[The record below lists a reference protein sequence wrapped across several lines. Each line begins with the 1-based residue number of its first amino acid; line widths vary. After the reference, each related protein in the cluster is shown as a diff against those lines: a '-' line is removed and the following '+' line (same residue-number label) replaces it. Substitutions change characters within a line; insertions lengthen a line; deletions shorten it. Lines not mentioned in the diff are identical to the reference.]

1 MSAWIIGLGVS
12 IGYLLNKNS
21 KMTSHIDNAVSR
33 YETAHSGSG
42 TTGGT
47 TSAEISAV
55 KQHPLSQL
63 CSDFSDVI
71 SGSEMKAIQGAQE
84 SEAANVRAYDS
95 APSPPEIIGVMMQ
108 MGV

>member
-21 KMTSHIDNAVSR
+21 KMTSNIDNALAK
-33 YETAHSGSG
+33 YETALSANG

-47 TSAEISAV
+47 TSAEISQA
-55 KQHPLSQL
+55 KERPLSQL

-71 SGSEMKAIQGAQE
+71 PGSDMKAIQAAQDND
-84 SEAANVRAYDS
+84 AAKVLGYDS
-95 APSPPEIIGVMMQ
+95 AASPPEIIGVMMQ